1 MEGKGLSPFYHS
13 VNRTTSGSHRVRA
26 PVSLTD
32 ATGHFSKPCFWISE
46 GSGRRRARGG
56 QQDLRC
62 SGTDWSPVAN
72 VGGWQHSHLHAS
84 HLRDVNRG
92 RRANESLQLN
102 CRGIKHCLPPLHWIA
117 TKILTGWCQLST
129 DSGGERTCASSLDVS
144 PPKITFVDATILN
157 CALQVPGLD
166 LREDLTATY
175 WWEKSTTRHTLDS
188 RWSTLHPD
196 VQFAASNSFI
206 RQVKKNESSTFYHW
220 FVFRCV
226 LKSSTFSIEIGF
238 WKI

>member
-46 GSGRRRARGG
+46 GSGKRRARGG

-102 CRGIKHCLPPLHWIA
+102 CRGIKHCLPSLYWIA
-117 TKILTGWCQLST
+117 TKIITNCRLTTGKNVHVRRNDHNGRRFTSKDHLCRRHNIKLCST
-129 DSGGERTCASSLDVS
+129 STWSVLTRRLDCHLLVEEEYDTS
-144 PPKITFVDATILN
+144 HVGFT
-157 CALQVPGLD
+157 
-166 LREDLTATY
+166 
-175 WWEKSTTRHTLDS
+175 SH
-188 RWSTLHPD
+188 
-196 VQFAASNSFI
+196 AASNSFI
-206 RQVKKNESSTFYHW
+206 RQVKKNKSTTFYNW